1 MRMIY
6 KIARSYID
14 LPHNVLLLFVV
25 ELCLSLVH
33 VAFILILN
41 IYLRSEGYSDPEIAS
56 FNSLR
61 FIGALAFSLPL
72 GIYIKG
78 KRLKPFFNISTI
90 LVPFISM
97 LLIESIRFRL
107 VPFIQLSFLFWGIAM
122 MFLRVCSLPFII
134 RNTTPQNSSQALSL
148 NAATWSLAT
157 IISGIIISGLNWVS
171 FINLFHVNIIFNERV
186 ILWIISLVSLVAI
199 PVGFSIKEQSKNKNF
214 ELNKNSF
221 SLNNSYDWDLIF
233 KAISPLVLI
242 SIGAGLTIPFV
253 NLFFNSIFN
262 FSSSDFSIMG
272 SGTAVLVFFSS
283 LMVPTLKQKYG
294 YWMTIV
300 FVQGLSI
307 CCLITLAITELFSTS
322 HYAIY
327 FAVSAFILRQPL
339 MHMAHPS
346 SNELMMN
353 YVGERNQELI
363 SALSSSLWSASWFIS
378 AKIFE
383 WLRLLNFHYYEIF
396 LITAVLYII
405 GVIMYA
411 VIINQ
416 FEKMKKIEEDNVM
429 TLSEELKID

>member
-1 MRMIY
+1 MCIRD
-6 KIARSYID
+6 S
-14 LPHNVLLLFVV
+14 
-25 ELCLSLVH
+25 
-33 VAFILILN
+33 
-41 IYLRSEGYSDPEIAS
+41 
-56 FNSLR
+56 
-61 FIGALAFSLPL
+61 
-72 GIYIKG
+72 
-78 KRLKPFFNISTI
+78 
-90 LVPFISM
+90 
-97 LLIESIRFRL
+97 IESIRLRL
-107 VPFIQLSFLFWGIAM
+107 VPFIQLSFLSWGIAM

-134 RNTTPQNSSQALSL
+134 RNTTSQNSSQALSL

-171 FINLFHVNIIFNERV
+171 FINFFNVNIIFNERV
-186 ILWIISLVSLVAI
+186 ILWIITLVSLLAI
-199 PVGFSIKEQSKNKNF
+199 PVGFNIKEQSKNKKF
-214 ELNKNSF
+214 KLNKNSF

-353 YVGERNQELI
+353 YVGKRNQELI

-405 GVIMYA
+405 GVMMYA

-416 FEKMKKIEEDNVM
+416 FEKMKKIEKDNVM

>member
-1 MRMIY
+1 MIN
-6 KIARSYID
+6 KIFRSYAD
-14 LPHNVLLLFVV
+14 LPKNILMLFIL

-41 IYLRSEGYSDPEIAS
+41 IYLRKEGYSDPEIAS
-56 FNSLR
+56 LNSLR

-72 GIYIKG
+72 GIYIRG
-78 KRLKPFFNISTI
+78 RSLKPFFSLSTV
-90 LVPFISM
+90 LVPLISI
-97 LLIESIRFRL
+97 LLIESIRL
-107 VPFIQLSFLFWGIAM
+107 HLLPLIQLAFLAWGIAM

-134 RNTTPQNSSQALSL
+134 RNTTSKNSSQALSL

-157 IISGIIISGLNWVS
+157 IISGLIISGLNWVS
-171 FINLFHVNIIFNERV
+171 VIHILDVEIFFDERT
-186 ILWIISLVSLVAI
+186 ILWIITLISIISI
-199 PVGFSIKEQSKNKNF
+199 PFGFRIKEDKTKSDSF
-214 ELNKNSF
+214 GVRDTISLNK
-221 SLNNSYDWDLIF
+221 SYDWDLIL
-233 KAISPLVLI
+233 KAISPLILI

-253 NLFFNSIFN
+253 NLFFNSIFH
-262 FSSSDFSIMG
+262 FSSSDFSILG
-272 SGTAVLVFFSS
+272 SATAFLVFFSS

-307 CCLITLAITELFSTS
+307 CCLITLAMTELFSDS

-327 FAVSAFILRQPL
+327 FAVTAYVLRQPL

-353 YVGERNQELI
+353 FVGKRNQELI

-405 GVIMYA
+405 GVFLYA
-411 VIINQ
+411 VIIKQ
-416 FEKMKKIEEDNVM
+416 FENMEKEKKSKVISVP
-429 TLSEELKID
+429 EELKID